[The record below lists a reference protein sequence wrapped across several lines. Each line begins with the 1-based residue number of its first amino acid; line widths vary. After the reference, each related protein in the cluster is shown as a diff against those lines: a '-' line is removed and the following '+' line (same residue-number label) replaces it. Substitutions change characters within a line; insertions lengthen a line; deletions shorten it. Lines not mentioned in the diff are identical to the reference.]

1 MAGAASTIR
10 RTSSTSAKPSP
21 HTCRVTWCSILPDQ
35 PPAVP
40 KAVTRVNF
48 LSFMAKISLCGRL
61 GEAEEVQGGALG
73 IARAPPCD
81 GARLGGFAA
90 GAIARGAGRSE
101 ERRVGQECVSTCR
114 SRGLPYH

>member
-1 MAGAASTIR
+1 MRISDW
-10 RTSSTSAKPSP
+10 SSDVCSSDL
-21 HTCRVTWCSILPDQ
+21 VTWCSILPDQ

-73 IARAPPCD
+73 IAREPPCD

-90 GAIARGAGRSE
+90 RSE
-101 ERRVGQECVSTCR
+101 ERRGGKECVRTCS
-114 SRGLPYH
+114 SRWLQYH

>member
-1 MAGAASTIR
+1 MRISDW
-10 RTSSTSAKPSP
+10 SSDVCSSDL
-21 HTCRVTWCSILPDQ
+21 VTWCSILPDQ

-90 GAIARGAGRSE
+90 GEIARGGGRSV
-101 ERRVGQECVSTCR
+101 ERRVGKGVVVR
-114 SRGLPYH
+114 